1 MTRNEMLKRMKLT
14 DEEFKDLILKFKA
27 FQKSL
32 NKNQRAVVKLSLP
45 KASAAA
51 KTFGDDVTAKDLK
64 RVFGTESTSIHFG
77 AHGLSQAKIR

>member
-14 DEEFKDLILKFKA
+14 DEELKDLILKFKA

-32 NKNQRAVVKLSLP
+32 NKNQRAVVKISLP
-45 KASAAA
+45 KASTAA

-64 RVFGTESTSIHFG
+64 KLFGTESTSITLG
-77 AHGLSQAKIR
+77 AHILGQSKIK